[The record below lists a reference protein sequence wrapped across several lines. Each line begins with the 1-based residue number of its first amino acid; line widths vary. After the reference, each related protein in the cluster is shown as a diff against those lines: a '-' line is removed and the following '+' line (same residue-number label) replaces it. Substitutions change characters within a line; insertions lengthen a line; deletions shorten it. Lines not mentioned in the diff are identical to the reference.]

1 MKKHILSVALT
12 LTVVLLA
19 VFHYKLK
26 PVPDEI
32 ELNRSARTLRGRIEW
47 QGQIAPNFEI
57 KALDGQNFRLAD
69 NVGKKVV
76 VLNFFATWCA
86 PCRAEMPEL
95 SRYYAEHNS
104 EFILFG
110 IDIDESSDKVTD
122 FLKELK
128 VGFPAGVDHGPI
140 QKQYAVDAYPTTVVI
155 GVDGKVQSYEAGEIA
170 NADVA
175 FDELLRKNRDL
186 LKAGKSIS
194 QVDYLAQAQ
203 AHTALPVHEFGKSA
217 KDDEDSFKLDERGKR
232 IAAKMP
238 CPCGCDDKVE
248 KCSCSTSTKIKKALA
263 TEDFGTK
270 PDDQIMN
277 ELNKKY
283 CMRGM

>member
-1 MKKHILSVALT
+1 MKRHILSVALT
-12 LTVVLLA
+12 VTLVLLA
-19 VFHYKLK
+19 LFHYKLK
-26 PVPDEI
+26 PQPDEK

-95 SRYYAEHNS
+95 TRYYAEHNS
-104 EFILFG
+104 EFIFFG
-110 IDIDESSDKVTD
+110 IDVDESADKVDD

-128 VGFPAGVDHGPI
+128 VGFPAGIDHGPI
-140 QKQYAVDAYPTTVVI
+140 QKQYAVNAYPTTVVI
-155 GVDGKVQSYEAGEIA
+155 GVDGKVQSYEAGAIA
-170 NADVA
+170 NANVA
-175 FDELLRKNRDL
+175 FDELLQKNQDL
-186 LKAGKSIS
+186 LKAGKVIS
-194 QVDYLAQAQ
+194 QQEYLAQAQ
-203 AHTALPVHEFGKSA
+203 AHSALPVQEVDKNTSE
-217 KDDEDSFKLDERGKR
+217 DDSIKLDERGKR

-238 CPCGCDDKVE
+238 CPCGCDDIIE
-248 KCSCSTSTKIKKALA
+248 KCTCSTSTKIKKALA
-263 TEDFGTK
+263 TEDFGNK